1 MSQSDSQPDD
11 LSLFGMRPS
20 DPDPPDGPPDGTVEI
35 AEGLLSHITSPPN
48 SSLHEPP
55 PERLSSDPLAARQSG
70 IDDLAPAPS
79 EQGRPASASHS
90 GVEIEDQVPPPPA
103 DAILAP
109 GNVPFSDPDAA
120 FHKARR
126 MQSETGDSFAVQPV
140 AGGFVVI
147 PRHSVDLGGDTDER
161 PAEAISRTTASNMFD
176 KNIEDLTIADFPE
189 DHLVHKRGVKS
200 FKALAKRN
208 KKHRQSYRSQLL
220 LAMVGLL
227 GVATYFYPVKALS
240 LLFDEAEFADIA
252 AIIPEGVFIQV
263 FAYIA
268 GLVAL
273 IAFGRILWTRLY
285 YRYVLSNKYAHR
297 TEGLLKKDQT
307 RIYYQNI
314 RTVEVQQGLIGML
327 LNYGTVELSTAGSDG
342 SEIVFENVANPELMQ
357 SVIEY
362 MTMKIKRAG
371 DPYTVD

>member
-1 MSQSDSQPDD
+1 MSQSDPRSDD
-11 LSLFGMRPS
+11 LSLFGIRTPDPNPS
-20 DPDPPDGPPDGTVEI
+20 DDPPEGAIEI
-35 AEGLLSHITSPPN
+35 AEGLLSHITSASG
-48 SSLHEPP
+48 SSQDELP
-55 PERLSSDPLAARQSG
+55 PECL
-70 IDDLAPAPS
+70 PS
-79 EQGRPASASHS
+79 EPLGAPQRGVDDSVPVYSERDRPAFASPS
-90 GVEIEDQVPPPPA
+90 GVKVDDQAPPLPA
-103 DAILAP
+103 GAILAP
-109 GNVPFSDPDAA
+109 GKVPFSDTDAA

-126 MQSETGDSFAVQPV
+126 MQTETGETFAVQQV
-140 AGGFVVI
+140 AGGYVVI
-147 PRHSVDLGGDTDER
+147 PQFSAELAPDTDER
-161 PAEAISRTTASNMFD
+161 HPKNVSRTTKSNLFD
-176 KNIEDLTIADFPE
+176 KNIEDLTNSDFPE
-189 DHLVHKRGVKS
+189 DHPIHKRGIKP
-200 FKALAKRN
+200 FKALAKPN

-220 LAMVGLL
+220 LAMIGLL
-227 GVATYFYPVKALS
+227 GVVAFFYPVRVLS
-240 LLFDEAEFADIA
+240 LLFDETDLADIA
-252 AIIPEGVFIQV
+252 TIIPEDMFIQI
-263 FAYIA
+263 FAYTA
-268 GLVAL
+268 GLLTL

-357 SVIEY
+357 SVIEH